1 MKKETL
7 KVTLLILLFVASILL
22 AIGLVTP
29 IITLKKFVF
38 VQNTFSIVS
47 GTWDLLKDGHFFLF
61 FIIALFSILLPI
73 FKLFFLCVIILTNN
87 SESNFSKKIFRLIHD
102 YGRWSMLDVFVV
114 AVLIVAV
121 KLGAIADVEKHIGLY
136 FYAAS
141 AVLIMYLTN
150 KVAKFNNNL

>member
-1 MKKETL
+1 
-7 KVTLLILLFVASILL
+7 
-22 AIGLVTP
+22 
-29 IITLKKFVF
+29 
-38 VQNTFSIVS
+38 
-47 GTWDLLKDGHFFLF
+47 
-61 FIIALFSILLPI
+61 
-73 FKLFFLCVIILTNN
+73 
-87 SESNFSKKIFRLIHD
+87 
-102 YGRWSMLDVFVV
+102 MLDVFVV